1 MNLKDITNTVVAN
14 AKEHSPEILI
24 VAGVIGVVAS
34 AVMACK
40 ATTKIDTILDEHKD
54 TMEKIHEMPTD
65 IPDVYSEEDRKKDTV
80 VTYAKTSF
88 KLVKLYGPAI
98 TLGALSIAS
107 IFASN
112 DILRKRNVSLA
123 AAYALVDK
131 GFKEYRS
138 RVVERFGKDVD
149 HQLLYNIKEE
159 EVEETVVD
167 AKGKEKTVKK
177 KVEVADG
184 VESEYVRYF
193 TKSNPNW
200 VNDENLVRYFLER
213 VQSYVN
219 DKLIVD
225 KVMCLNDVY
234 KELGFDTTKAGMVVG
249 WIYDKNKPTGDN
261 YIEFDVKEV
270 WLHKDIGE
278 GLEKAYAIDFN
289 VDGNIFNLLNK

>member
-1 MNLKDITNTVVAN
+1 MSLKDITSSVVLSV
-14 AKEHSPEILI
+14 KEHSPEILI
-24 VAGVIGVVAS
+24 VAGVVGVVAS

-40 ATTKIDTILDEHKD
+40 ATTKIDTIIDEHKD
-54 TMEKIHEMPTD
+54 AMDKIHEVSADHPE
-65 IPDVYSEEDRKKDTV
+65 VYSEDDKKKDTV
-80 VTYAKTSF
+80 VIFAKTGF
-88 KLVKLYGPAI
+88 KFVKLYGPAI
-98 TLGALSIAS
+98 TLGVLSIAS

-112 DILRKRNVSLA
+112 EILRKRNVSLA
-123 AAYALVDK
+123 AAYALVDQ

-138 RVVERFGKDVD
+138 RVVDRFGKDVD

-184 VESEYVRYF
+184 IESEYVRYF

-219 DKLIVD
+219 DKLIVE

-249 WIYDKNKPTGDN
+249 WIYDKEKPTGDN
-261 YIEFDVKEV
+261 YIEFDIREV

>member
-54 TMEKIHEMPTD
+54 TMEKIHSIPTD
-65 IPDVYSEEDRKKDTV
+65 ISVYTEEDKKKDTAI
-80 VTYAKTSF
+80 TYAKTGF
-88 KLVKLYGPAI
+88 KLVKLYGPSI
-98 TLGALSIAS
+98 TLGVLSIAG

-138 RVVERFGKDVD
+138 RVVDRFGKDVD
-149 HQLLYNIKEE
+149 RQLLLNIKEE